1 MMNPTLITRRRLLIA
16 MALSPLLWQMRGAQA
31 ADVDPQRVV
40 ALEWLPAELLL
51 ALGVTP
57 YGVADIP
64 NYRLWVN
71 EPALPD
77 SVIDV
82 GLRTEPNLELL
93 TQMKPSFIVW
103 SAGYGPSPEKL
114 ARIAPGRGFTFS
126 DGKRPLAMAQRSLLE
141 MADLL
146 GKTQQ
151 AKRHLAEFDA
161 LMESLR
167 PRFAGR
173 RRSSAADDLS
183 ARSPPRAGVW
193 RKLPVPGRC
202 LIASVLKTPGT
213 AKRHSGEALA
223 LASTGWRHLTK
234 PMSSVSTMAM
244 SEIWLNCWRRRSGRR
259 CPSCA
264 RAASSAFR
272 RSGSTA
278 RRCQRCILPACWLM
292 PRESGMNTRLSPL
305 AIILLA
311 GLLGVAFA
319 LSIVNLNV
327 ALPYAQWR
335 QALWQPDVDDIAQML
350 FHYSLLPRLAV
361 ALLVGAGLGLVGVLF
376 QQVLRN
382 PLAEPTTLGV
392 ATGAQLGIT
401 VTTLWAIPGVLASQF
416 AALAGACLVGALVFG
431 VSWGKRLSPVTLI
444 LAGLVVS
451 LYCGALN
458 QLMVIFHHDQLQSM
472 FLWSTGTLTQTDWS
486 VAQRLWPQLLGGAIL
501 TLLLLRPLT
510 LMGLDDGVA
519 RNLGLA
525 LSLARLGALTLAIVI
540 SALLVNAVGIIG
552 FIGLFAPLLAK
563 MLGARRLL
571 ARLLLAALIGAL
583 LLWLSDQVILW
594 LSRVWREVS
603 TGSVTA
609 LIGAPLLLWLLPRL
623 RSISAPV
630 MNGGDNVQPERYH
643 VQWFVLAGVALLL
656 LAVSVALAFGR
667 DAHGWLWAHGDLLE
681 QLLPWRWPRVLSAL
695 FAGVMLAVAGCII
708 QRLTGS
714 PMASPEVLG
723 ISSGAAFGVVLMLF
737 FVPGDAFG
745 WLLPAGSLG
754 AAATLLIIM
763 LAAGRGGFSP
773 HRMLLAGMA
782 LSTAFTMLLMM
793 LQASGDPRMAQILT
807 WISGST
813 YSATPE
819 RVVRSGAVM
828 LALLALAPLCRRWL
842 TILPLGG
849 EAARAVGMALTSS
862 RIVLLLLAACLTAAA
877 TLTIGPLSFVGLMA
891 PHIARMMGF
900 RRTLPHMVISG
911 LTGGLLLVFADW
923 CGRMMMFPYQIPAGL
938 LSTFI
943 GAPYFIY
950 LLRKQSR

>member
-1 MMNPTLITRRRLLIA
+1 
-16 MALSPLLWQMRGAQA
+16 
-31 ADVDPQRVV
+31 
-40 ALEWLPAELLL
+40 
-51 ALGVTP
+51 
-57 YGVADIP
+57 
-64 NYRLWVN
+64 
-71 EPALPD
+71 
-77 SVIDV
+77 
-82 GLRTEPNLELL
+82 
-93 TQMKPSFIVW
+93 
-103 SAGYGPSPEKL
+103 
-114 ARIAPGRGFTFS
+114 
-126 DGKRPLAMAQRSLLE
+126 
-141 MADLL
+141 
-146 GKTQQ
+146 
-151 AKRHLAEFDA
+151 
-161 LMESLR
+161 
-167 PRFAGR
+167 
-173 RRSSAADDLS
+173 
-183 ARSPPRAGVW
+183 
-193 RKLPVPGRC
+193 
-202 LIASVLKTPGT
+202 
-213 AKRHSGEALA
+213 
-223 LASTGWRHLTK
+223 
-234 PMSSVSTMAM
+234 
-244 SEIWLNCWRRRSGRR
+244 
-259 CPSCA
+259 
-264 RAASSAFR
+264 
-272 RSGSTA
+272 
-278 RRCQRCILPACWLM
+278 
-292 PRESGMNTRLSPL
+292 MNTRLSPL

-486 VAQRLWPQLLGGAIL
+486 VVQRLWPQLLGGVML

-540 SALLVNAVGIIG
+540 SAFLVNAVGIIG

-571 ARLLLAALIGAL
+571 SRLMLAPLIGAL
-583 LLWLSDQVILW
+583 ILWLSDQLILW
-594 LSRVWREVS
+594 LTRVWMEVS

-623 RSISAPV
+623 RSMSAPS
-630 MNGGDNVQPERYH
+630 MNASDSVANERQN
-643 VQWFVLAGVALLL
+643 VQWFALGGLVILLAAMFVALSL
-656 LAVSVALAFGR
+656 GR
-667 DAHGWLWAHGDLLE
+667 DAHSWHWASGTLLDE
-681 QLLPWRWPRVLSAL
+681 LAQWRWPRIASAL
-695 FAGVMLAVAGCII
+695 IAGVMLAVAGCII
-708 QRLTGS
+708 QRLTGN

-737 FVPGDAFG
+737 VVPGNAFG

-754 AAATLLIIM
+754 AAVTLLII
-763 LAAGRGGFSP
+763 LIAAGRGGFSP

-813 YSATPE
+813 YNATGEQVVQSAIAM
-819 RVVRSGAVM
+819 VI
-828 LALLALAPLCRRWL
+828 LLLLVPLCRRWL

-849 EAARAVGMALTSS
+849 ETARSIGMALSPA
-862 RIVLLLLAACLTAAA
+862 RIGLLLLAACLTAAA

-900 RRTLPHMVISG
+900 RRTMPHIVISA
-911 LTGGLLLVFADW
+911 LIGGLMLVFADW
-923 CGRMMMFPYQIPAGL
+923 CGRMLMFPYQVPAGL